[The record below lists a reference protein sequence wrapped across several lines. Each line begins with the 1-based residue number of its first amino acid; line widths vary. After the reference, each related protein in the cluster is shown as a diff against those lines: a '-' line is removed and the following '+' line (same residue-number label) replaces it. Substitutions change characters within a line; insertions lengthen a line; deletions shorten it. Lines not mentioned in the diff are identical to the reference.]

1 MLDSISALLE
11 IGEKAPPAIDYFYM
25 PPHPQWVPD
34 IALKKAHQN
43 REFLLSVVGIHN
55 LSSKVLS
62 SIRVKL
68 PFAPQ
73 YEPVV
78 DVSGASAGISA
89 NYEPSNH
96 VVKIARLDP
105 GEKVYVAIFLS
116 STESLRFTE
125 PQVIVGERLLSRGM
139 RAVGYFKKRPKEVL
153 LFGGLLAFSL
163 GALALAGYTAYQV
176 SPFNPKTKALNEAT
190 ASLSGSGCV
199 PTAYEKSQVNESLLA
214 RHRLGEPFLFRLNN
228 VVTRKDLF
236 DKEYVVICQDR

>member
-11 IGEKAPPAIDYFYM
+11 IGDKAPPAIDYFYM

-43 REFLLSVVGIHN
+43 QEFLLSVVGLHN

-78 DVSGASAGISA
+78 DVSGAAAGISTS
-89 NYEPSNH
+89 YESSCH
-96 VVKIARLDP
+96 EVQIERLDP

-116 STESLRFTE
+116 SAESARFAE
-125 PQVIVGERLLSRGM
+125 PQVIVGDRLLSRGM
-139 RAVGYFKKRPKEVL
+139 RVVGYFRKRPKDVL
-153 LFGGLLAFSL
+153 LFGGLFLLLL
-163 GALALAGYTAYQV
+163 GALTFTGYSVYEV
-176 SPFNPKTKALNEAT
+176 SPLNPKTRALKEAT
-190 ASLSGSGCV
+190 VSFAGSGCV
-199 PTAYEKSQVNESLLA
+199 PTAYEKTQVNESLLA
-214 RHRLGEPFLFRLNN
+214 RHRLGEAFLFRLNN
-228 VVTRKDLF
+228 VVTHKDLF

>member
-25 PPHPQWVPD
+25 PPRPQWVPD
-34 IALKKAHQN
+34 IALKKAHQD
-43 REFLLSVVGIHN
+43 REFLLSVVGLHN

-73 YEPVV
+73 YDPIV
-78 DVSGASAGISA
+78 DVFGASAGISA
-89 NYEPSNH
+89 SYESSNH
-96 VVKIARLDP
+96 VVQIARLDP
-105 GEKVYVAIFLS
+105 SEKIYVAIFLS
-116 STESLRFTE
+116 SAESSRFTE

-153 LFGGLLAFSL
+153 LFGGLLVSLFSSLAFV
-163 GALALAGYTAYQV
+163 GYAAYQV
-176 SPFNPKTKALNEAT
+176 SSLNPRTKALNEAI
-190 ASLSGSGCV
+190 AGISGFGCV
-199 PTAYEKSQVNESLLA
+199 PTAYEKSQVNQSLLA

-228 VVTRKDLF
+228 VVTHKDLF
-236 DKEYVVICQDR
+236 EKEYIIICQDR

>member
-34 IALKKAHQN
+34 VALKKAHQN
-43 REFLLSVVGIHN
+43 QEFLLSVVGLNN

-68 PFAPQ
+68 PFAPL

-78 DVSGASAGISA
+78 EISGASAGIA
-89 NYEPSNH
+89 AHYDAQIHE
-96 VVKIARLDP
+96 VQIQKLDP

-116 STESLRFTE
+116 SPEYKRFSE
-125 PQVIVGERLLSRGM
+125 PQVIVADRLLSRGM
-139 RAVGYFKKRPKEVL
+139 RAVGYFKKQPKEVL
-153 LFGGLLAFSL
+153 FFVVPLLLAV
-163 GALALAGYTAYQV
+163 GALAYVGNAVYEV

-190 ASLSGSGCV
+190 ASFSGSGCV
-199 PTAYEKSQVNESLLA
+199 PMAYEKSQVNESLLA
-214 RHRLGEPFLFRLNN
+214 RHMLGEPFLFQLNK

-236 DKEYVVICQDR
+236 DKDYVVICESR